1 MVPDMALE
9 DFTLI
14 LSELRNK
21 LFYLIAFFGASVL
34 VSFSLMGNLIS
45 KIQKDMFWHLQI
57 PASIDVSEKLVG
69 VSRNLTAMSEELAKG
84 NEAIAQN
91 LTELSGE
98 LVNIS
103 MNLDTFKPNIVYLAP
118 MEVLMLKFK
127 MAIIFGL
134 LLTSPMILYYAIQG
148 IRKRFGISV
157 PLSKSIVA
165 YTVVSAIGLFLLGA
179 SYAYY
184 YMLPFFLGFLYQDA
198 INMGVSATFSV
209 YAFIYFVISTTV
221 IIGMT
226 FELPIILTLLV
237 HLGLTDRKKLVHYR
251 RHAYIVL
258 LIIAAV
264 ITPDPTFF
272 SQIMVTIPFIVL
284 YEVSLLL
291 MKVTGK

>member
-1 MVPDMALE
+1 MALE
-9 DFTLI
+9 DFTQV
-14 LSELRNK
+14 LSELRKK

-34 VSFSLMGNLIS
+34 VSFSLMGRLIL
-45 KIQKDMFWHLQI
+45 KIQSDMFWHLNI
-57 PASIDVSEKLVG
+57 PPNTEASGQLVEI
-69 VSRNLTAMSEELAKG
+69 SRNLTAMSGELAKS
-84 NEAIAQN
+84 NEVIAQN
-91 LTELSGE
+91 LTALSSE
-98 LVNIS
+98 IVNIS

-127 MAIIFGL
+127 MALIFGV
-134 LLTSPMILYYAIQG
+134 LLTSPMILYYAVKV
-148 IRKRFGISV
+148 IRKRFGITMPVSR
-157 PLSKSIVA
+157 SISI
-165 YTVVSAIGLFLLGA
+165 YTGIAAAGLFLLGSA
-179 SYAYY
+179 YAYY

-198 INMGVSATFSV
+198 VDMGVNATFSV
-209 YAFIYFVISTTV
+209 YSFIYFVISTTV
-221 IIGMT
+221 IIGIA
-226 FELPIILTLLV
+226 FELPIILILLV

-258 LIIAAV
+258 LIVAAV

>member
-1 MVPDMALE
+1 MALE
-9 DFTLI
+9 DFTQV
-14 LSELRNK
+14 LSELRKK

-34 VSFSLMGNLIS
+34 VSFSLMGSLIS
-45 KIQKDMFWHLQI
+45 KIQTDMFWHLNI
-57 PASIDVSEKLVG
+57 PPNIEASGQLVEI
-69 VSRNLTAMSEELAKG
+69 SRNLTAMSGELAKS

-91 LTELSGE
+91 LAELSSE

-134 LLTSPMILYYAIQG
+134 LLTSPMILYYAVKG

-157 PLSKSIVA
+157 PINRSIVI
-165 YTVVSAIGLFLLGA
+165 YTVLAATGLFLLGA
-179 SYAYY
+179 SYSYY

-198 INMGVSATFSV
+198 VNMGVNATFSV
-209 YAFIYFVISTTV
+209 YSFIYFVISTTV
-221 IIGMT
+221 IIGMA
-226 FELPIILTLLV
+226 FELPIVLTGLV
-237 HLGLTDRKKLVHYR
+237 HLGLTDRKKLVYYR

-264 ITPDPTFF
+264 ITPDPTFL

>member
-1 MVPDMALE
+1 MALE

-14 LSELRNK
+14 LAELRKK

-34 VSFSLMGNLIS
+34 VSFSLAGSLIS
-45 KIQKDMFWHLQI
+45 KIQTDMFWHLNI
-57 PASIDVSEKLVG
+57 PPNTEASEQLVEI
-69 VSRNLTAMSEELAKG
+69 SQNLTVMSGELAKS
-84 NEAIAQN
+84 NEVIAQN
-91 LTELSGE
+91 LTALSSE
-98 LVNIS
+98 IVNIS

-127 MAIIFGL
+127 MALIFGV
-134 LLTSPMILYYAIQG
+134 LLTSPMILYYAVKG
-148 IRKRFGISV
+148 IRKRFGITMPVSR
-157 PLSKSIVA
+157 SISI
-165 YTVVSAIGLFLLGA
+165 YTGIAAAGLFLLGSA
-179 SYAYY
+179 YAYY

-198 INMGVSATFSV
+198 VDMGVNATFSV
-209 YAFIYFVISTTV
+209 YSFIYFVISTTV
-221 IIGMT
+221 IIGIA

-251 RHAYIVL
+251 RHAYVVL
-258 LIIAAV
+258 LIVAAV